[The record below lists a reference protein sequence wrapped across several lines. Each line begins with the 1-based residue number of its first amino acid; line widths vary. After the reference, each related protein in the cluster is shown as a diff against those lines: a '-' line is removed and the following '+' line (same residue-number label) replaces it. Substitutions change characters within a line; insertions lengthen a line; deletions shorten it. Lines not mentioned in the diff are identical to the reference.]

1 MVFKI
6 MQIQFLLLVLFMF
19 SGCTLIRMG
28 QEGAEKVKTSTTYG
42 YQNGVKPE
50 KIRNVKD
57 YIVDQNDFVI
67 IAETPYQTLY
77 KTRNESNMGRLSILN
92 DLMDYC
98 EEIKGSVKFGN
109 QFTASMATEYDSIDF
124 EFSSI
129 PSDHKKYKDYSYTG
143 WMKCSD
149 TNDNFEIKRKA
160 RSKYFLI
167 THEKEQPQGYALQWY
182 IDYFNVEDV
191 DISKQN
197 IGLWSYSSLVQL
209 AGICTYH
216 EGKAFIANRYTKDQ
230 KTPLNTYF
238 ISQLNP
244 LNDTKGYLLSTGMF
258 SCEQSKEGK
267 ADFIFDISYSK
278 KYRKLLFTKRE

>member
-1 MVFKI
+1 MIFKI
-6 MQIQFLLLVLFMF
+6 IQIQFLLLVFFTF

-28 QEGAEKVKTSTTYG
+28 QESVEKVKTSTTYG
-42 YQNGVKPE
+42 YQNGVKPD

-67 IAETPYQTLY
+67 IAETTYQTLY

-92 DLMDYC
+92 DLMEYC
-98 EEIKGSVKFGN
+98 QDIKGSVKFGK
-109 QFTASMATEYDSIDF
+109 QFTASMAMEYDSIDF

-129 PSDHKKYKDYSYTG
+129 RSDHKKYKDYSYAG
-143 WMKCSD
+143 WMQCLN
-149 TNDNFEIKRKA
+149 TNDNFEIQRKS

-182 IDYFNVEDV
+182 IDYLNIEDL
-191 DISKQN
+191 DLETQH
-197 IGLWSYSSLVQL
+197 IGLWSYVSLVQL
-209 AGICTYH
+209 AGVCAYH
-216 EGKAFIANRYTKDQ
+216 EGKAFISNRFSKDK
-230 KTPLNTYF
+230 KTPLNTYL
-238 ISQLNP
+238 ISQLDP
-244 LNDTKGYLLSTGMF
+244 LNDTKGYLLSTGLF
-258 SCEQSKEGK
+258 SCEQSREGK